1 MKCAAFVLISGFEMF
16 VWTVRIAAAHA
27 QRQASIMPRIKNGA
41 NPQSEAPFEY
51 FIAEKNSAKPN

>member
-1 MKCAAFVLISGFEMF
+1 MF